1 MEILD
6 RLAGAN
12 KRIHIL
18 QIDINRWHNSSLS
31 VVQYIED
38 DMIKKQPFQQ
48 IIIYYP
54 CIIRN
59 TMERIVLVKDL
70 QIQAKSTCPEQVK
83 IIPED
88 ENTIHDNSIHDPIY
102 TQNNTHFDYYDY
114 DRKKKR
120 NRFNSSVKVC
130 LLKVFFYK

>member
-1 MEILD
+1 LLSVEILD

-38 DMIKKQPFQQ
+38 DMIKKQSFQQ

-88 ENTIHDNSIHDPIY
+88 ENTIHDPIY
-102 TQNNTHFDYYDY
+102 T
-114 DRKKKR
+114 
-120 NRFNSSVKVC
+120 
-130 LLKVFFYK
+130 